1 MKSIITAAVLLL
13 ASGPTLAGDAAK
25 GKGLYMSK
33 GCVGCHGMNGK
44 SNNEQMYPSIAGR
57 GAGFISA
64 SIAEFQSGKRSNPMM
79 SPMAMAVNEAET
91 ADIDAFL
98 AGK

>member
-1 MKSIITAAVLLL
+1 MKNIITAALLL
-13 ASGPTLAGDAAK
+13 ASGSALAGDAAR
-25 GKGLYMSK
+25 GSDLYMSK

-57 GAGFISA
+57 GAGFITEA
-64 SIAEFQSGKRSNPMM
+64 IAAFKSGQRQNPMM
-79 SPMAMAVNEAET
+79 GPMAMTVTDAET